1 MKKTIFILVSAFII
15 LLAAIAGGIGYLG
28 YEFSRTRPS
37 ESEQEVIYEVV
48 SGKAFN
54 TIAKDL
60 ESKGLVRN
68 ANFFSWY
75 AKITGQRSKIKV
87 VSGLRRSGKSTL
99 LEIYREQLVEKGIS
113 NQQIQFYNFEL
124 PENYLDKSWSDIY
137 FEIKEKLTKDQPNY
151 IFLDEIQNIPQFEKL
166 VDGLFVSENTDVY
179 ITGSNAFLLSS
190 ELATLLSGRYIE
202 ISILPFSFKEY
213 LTARKID
220 TDNKYLNFEV
230 LFFDYVNETSLP
242 KGVELREG
250 GFDKIIEY
258 LDAIYTTIIE
268 KDITQRHQI
277 NDKRA
282 FANMAKFVAN
292 NIGSPLS
299 PSNISSVLKLDG
311 QTIHHAT
318 VEKYLEY
325 LVASFVFYKVNRFD
339 LKGKKQLATQEKY
352 YLVDCGLMNL
362 LVGKERTTDRGHILE
377 NIVFLELLRRGNKI
391 WTGTSRNSE
400 VDFVCKTPTGEIEY
414 YQVAWQL
421 SSESTI
427 NREFSALEKINDN
440 YPKFLLTTDS
450 FTQDRNGIIHKNV
463 FIWLLE
469 NSVL

>member
-1 MKKTIFILVSAFII
+1 MRDYTLRKE
-15 LLAAIAGGIGYLG
+15 YLTKLFA
-28 YEFSRTRPS
+28 Y
-37 ESEQEVIYEVV
+37 
-48 SGKAFN
+48 
-54 TIAKDL
+54 KDQDL
-60 ESKGLVRN
+60 
-68 ANFFSWY
+68 
-75 AKITGQRSKIKV
+75 IKV

-99 LEIYREQLVEKGIS
+99 LEIFREQLKVQGIS
-113 NQQIQFYNFEL
+113 DEQIQFYNFEL

-137 FEIKEKLTKDQPNY
+137 FEIKEKLIKDQPNY
-151 IFLDEIQNIPQFEKL
+151 IFLDEVQNIPQFEKL
-166 VDGLFVSENTDVY
+166 VDGLFVSDFTDVY

-220 TDNKYLNFEV
+220 TENKYLNFEV

-258 LDAIYTTIIE
+258 LDAIYTTIVE

-352 YLVDCGLMNL
+352 YLVDTGLMNL

-421 SSESTI
+421 SSESTM

-469 NSVL
+469 NSIL

>member
-1 MKKTIFILVSAFII
+1 MRDYTLRKE
-15 LLAAIAGGIGYLG
+15 YLTKLFA
-28 YEFSRTRPS
+28 Y
-37 ESEQEVIYEVV
+37 
-48 SGKAFN
+48 
-54 TIAKDL
+54 KDQDL
-60 ESKGLVRN
+60 
-68 ANFFSWY
+68 
-75 AKITGQRSKIKV
+75 IKV

-99 LEIYREQLVEKGIS
+99 LEIFREQLKVQGIS
-113 NQQIQFYNFEL
+113 DEQIQFYNFEL

-137 FEIKEKLTKDQPNY
+137 FEIKEKLIKDQPNY
-151 IFLDEIQNIPQFEKL
+151 IFLDEVQNIPQFEKL
-166 VDGLFVSENTDVY
+166 VDGLFVSDFTDVY

-220 TDNKYLNFEV
+220 TENKYLNFEV

-258 LDAIYTTIIE
+258 LDAIYTTIVE

-325 LVASFVFYKVNRFD
+325 LVASFVLYKVNRFD

-352 YLVDCGLMNL
+352 YLVDTGLMNL

-421 SSESTI
+421 SSESTM

-469 NSVL
+469 NSIL